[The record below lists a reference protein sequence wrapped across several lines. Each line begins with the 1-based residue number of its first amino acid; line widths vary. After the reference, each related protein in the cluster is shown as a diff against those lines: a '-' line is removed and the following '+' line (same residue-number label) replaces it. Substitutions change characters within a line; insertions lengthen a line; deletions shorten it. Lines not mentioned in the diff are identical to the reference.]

1 MTVRDTEIPIGRTT
15 ILRAI
20 ILRAIILRA
29 IILRAMILY
38 ASGLVFCGPLWAD
51 VVTTKNNL
59 QYEGS
64 LGRIT
69 AIGEDIDLSNDARP
83 RTKPREILL
92 IDDTLRRTFIPTKQY
107 RTFTVNDDTRMREK
121 ILIRK
126 KVYRGSRR
134 IAGVGPALRVTP
146 FDRYG
151 NRVFSFG
158 TPRGQINVIQGI
170 TEITPL
176 YTTLEGLQTKAG
188 FEWTMRLATSSVSR
202 QVLSTVIKQNIN
214 PKNVN
219 DRLQIVRLFTAA
231 DRYQDAERELAEVIE
246 DFPGLTDLAK
256 QVSRLQQRKAAQAIR
271 ELEFRREGGQHQF
284 VRFLLSSFDET
295 GVAGELQLR
304 VKEILDE
311 YAQLQESGEQ
321 AVRLL
326 DAHLKQAKVEDDRK
340 QLEEVVAEIKLRL
353 NWNSLDRMADYLR
366 LSDDE
371 SLKPEQKLALAVS
384 GWLLGGGAGIENLGA
399 ALPLFEVRNLVR
411 DYLRTTPV
419 EIQKRQE
426 ILEELN
432 QLEGSSPEFLAKLIA
447 HMDPPLDPPQPSPE
461 DPIPGLFRLT
471 VPMGDESPL
480 SYLVQL
486 PPEYDPL
493 RRYPT
498 IVSLHDANTTPAMQI
513 DWWAGQYNQDRQRR
527 VGQATRHGY
536 IVIAPA
542 WGQPKQQHYEF
553 SFRAHAAA
561 LKSLRDAIKRFS
573 IDSDRV
579 FLSGAGMGGD
589 AVWDIGLAHPDL
601 WAGVIPI
608 VATADRYVLFYT
620 ENGRKLPMY
629 FVGGELDGNRLV
641 QNRDQ
646 WNDYLTHHS
655 YDATI
660 VLFQGRGHEDF
671 HDEIQRIFDWMSV
684 HRRQFFH
691 DEFLCLS
698 MRPWDNHFWWA
709 EVDQLPPRSMIW
721 PANWKKPSGRPARVD
736 GRIIRASN
744 RVRLTTSASKAAV
757 WLSPEMVDF
766 DQPLSVSINGKKIK
780 QILQGREV
788 LLYDVRTRGDR
799 QHPFWAKAALP

>member
-1 MTVRDTEIPIGRTT
+1 MVARATT
-15 ILRAI
+15 FRRGQWAVSCVLALACCR
-20 ILRAIILRA
+20 LLQ
-29 IILRAMILY
+29 
-38 ASGLVFCGPLWAD
+38 AD
-51 VVTTKNNL
+51 VVTTKTNL
-59 QYEGS
+59 QYEGN

-69 AIGEDIDLSNDARP
+69 AIGEDIDISPDAKP
-83 RTKPREILL
+83 NTKPREILL

-107 RTFTVNDDTRMREK
+107 RTFTVNEDARLREK

-126 KVYRGSRR
+126 KVYRGTRR

-146 FDRYG
+146 FDRFG
-151 NRVFSFG
+151 NRTFSFA

-176 YTTLEGLQTKAG
+176 YTTLQGLQTKSG

-231 DRYQDAERELAEVIE
+231 DRYQDAERELEEVIA

-256 QVSRLQQRKAAQAIR
+256 QVSRLQQRKSAQAIR
-271 ELEFRREGGQHQF
+271 ELEFRREAGQHQF
-284 VRFLLSSFDET
+284 VRYLLSNFDET

-304 VKEILDE
+304 VKEVLDQ
-311 YAQLQESGEQ
+311 YAELRMSGERATQ
-321 AVRLL
+321 LL
-326 DAHLKQAKVEDDRK
+326 DQHMQQVTVKENRD
-340 QLEEVVAEIKLRL
+340 QLEAVVDEIKLRL
-353 NWNSLDRMADYLR
+353 NWNTLDRMADYLR
-366 LSDDE
+366 LSDDAA
-371 SLKPEQKLALAVS
+371 LKPEQKLALAIS
-384 GWLLGGGAGIENLGA
+384 GWLLGGGAGIENLGT
-399 ALPLFEVRNLVR
+399 ALPLFQVRNLVLE
-411 DYLRTTPV
+411 YLKTDTVDLR
-419 EIQKRQE
+419 RRRE
-426 ILEELN
+426 ILEQLA
-432 QLEGSSPEFLAKLIA
+432 QLEGSGPEFLAKLIA
-447 HMDPPLDPPQPSPE
+447 HMAPPLDPPQLSEE
-461 DPIPGLFRLT
+461 DTIGGLFQLS
-471 VPMGDESPL
+471 VPMGDAPPL
-480 SYLVQL
+480 KYLIQL

-498 IVSLHDANTTPAMQI
+498 VLSLHDANTTPAMQI
-513 DWWAGQYNQDRQRR
+513 DWWAGIYNQDRKRR
-527 VGQATRHGY
+527 LGQATRHGY

-542 WGQPKQQHYEF
+542 WSEPKQRQYQF
-553 SFRAHAAA
+553 SFRAHAAV
-561 LKSLRDAIKRFS
+561 LKSLRDATKRFS
-573 IDSDRV
+573 IDTDRV

-589 AVWDIGLAHPDL
+589 AAWDIGLAHPDV

-608 VATADRYVLFYT
+608 VATADRYILFYT
-620 ENGRKLPMY
+620 ENGRRLPMY

-671 HDEIQRIFDWMSV
+671 HDEIQRIFDWMAV
-684 HRRQFFH
+684 HRRQFFQ

-698 MRPWDNHFWWA
+698 MRPWDNYFWWA

-721 PANWKKPSGRPARVD
+721 PTNWKKPSGRPARID

-744 RVRLTTSASKAAV
+744 RVRLTTGADRAVV
-757 WLSPEMVDF
+757 WLSPEMIDF

-780 QILQGREV
+780 EIDQGREV
-788 LLYDVRTRGDR
+788 MLNDVRTRGDR
-799 QHPFWAKAALP
+799 QHPFWAKAELR